1 MKRTALIFL
10 LFTSFFCV
18 AQKQFNYRAIY
29 DLVYK
34 TDSTTDNIK
43 RDQLILLMSDNKESF
58 FQSYNQFKKDS
69 TGNPDILAVG
79 SFVKEIIVIENT
91 KKNINIHRSF
101 DNINTYYEES
111 IPDKWKLKNAESSVN
126 GIKCK
131 QATLKA
137 YGRNWTACYSEDYP
151 FQFGPYLFAG
161 LPGLILSVED
171 DQKYY
176 QFKLSSIKK
185 ENNVVADTPK
195 AKEVSKIK
203 FYELV
208 YEADFSGKFFNN
220 FRMETPEQHEE
231 FRKKYLEAVK
241 RKNTVP
247 IDKSMRYLFNK

>member
-1 MKRTALIFL
+1 M
-10 LFTSFFCV
+10 
-18 AQKQFNYRAIY
+18 
-29 DLVYK
+29 
-34 TDSTTDNIK
+34 
-43 RDQLILLMSDNKESF
+43 
-58 FQSYNQFKKDS
+58 
-69 TGNPDILAVG
+69 
-79 SFVKEIIVIENT
+79 
-91 KKNINIHRSF
+91 
-101 DNINTYYEES
+101 
-111 IPDKWKLKNAESSVN
+111 
-126 GIKCK
+126 
-131 QATLKA
+131 
-137 YGRNWTACYSEDYP
+137 
-151 FQFGPYLFAG
+151 
-161 LPGLILSVED
+161 ILSVED